1 MSFQTFSRS
10 YLQVLAFQ
18 GLESLHKQQY
28 IDALVQRFIAILQN
42 DAAAGKTSYTYEPP
56 HYLQQIN
63 GITITIDDL
72 ISAFQRK
79 FPDCDV
85 SYKEVW
91 IDVNSTTK
99 SLRKG
104 VVIDWS

>member
-1 MSFQTFSRS
+1 MSFQTFSRT
-10 YLQVLAFQ
+10 YLQVLAVQ

-56 HYLQQIN
+56 HHLQLRN
-63 GITITIDDL
+63 ITIDDL

-79 FPDCDV
+79 FPDCDI